1 MNKLIIML
9 AAAMLAGPAVSAD
22 RVGQPSKTEAAPL
35 DAPRDTSRECNQQ
48 AKDKGLKGEQRKTF
62 LNSCMK
68 NVGNATAAPQSL
80 GDPSKPALQTSK
92 P

>member
-1 MNKLIIML
+1 MNKLMIML
-9 AAAMLAGPAVSAD
+9 AAAMLASPALSAD
-22 RVGQPSKTEAAPL
+22 RSAQPSKANAAPL
-35 DAPRDTSRECNQQ
+35 EAPRDTSRECNQQ
-48 AKDKGLKGEQRKTF
+48 ATDKGLKGEQRKAF

-68 NVGNATAAPQSL
+68 NVGNATTAPQSL

>member
-1 MNKLIIML
+1 MNKSIIML
-9 AAAMLAGPAVSAD
+9 AVALLASPAFSAD
-22 RVGQPSKTEAAPL
+22 SSAQPSRTTAAPL
-35 DAPRDTSRECNQQ
+35 EAPRDTSRDCNRQ
-48 AKDKGLKGEQRKTF
+48 AADKGLKGEQRKTF

-80 GDPSKPALQTSK
+80 GDPSKPALETAK

>member
-9 AAAMLAGPAVSAD
+9 AAAVLAGPALSAD
-22 RVGQPSKTEAAPL
+22 RSAQPSRADAAPL
-35 DAPRDTSRECNQQ
+35 EAPRDTSRACNQQ
-48 AKDKGLKGEQRKTF
+48 ASSKGLKGEKRKTF
-62 LNSCMK
+62 LNGCMK

-80 GDPSKPALQTSK
+80 GDPSKPALETAK

>member
-1 MNKLIIML
+1 MNKLIITL

-22 RVGQPSKTEAAPL
+22 RNAQPSRAEAAPL
-35 DAPRDTSRECNQQ
+35 EAPRDMSRECNQQ
-48 AKDKGLKGEQRKTF
+48 ATDKGLKGEQRKTF
-62 LNSCMK
+62 LNGCMK
-68 NVGNATAAPQSL
+68 NVGNATTAPQSL